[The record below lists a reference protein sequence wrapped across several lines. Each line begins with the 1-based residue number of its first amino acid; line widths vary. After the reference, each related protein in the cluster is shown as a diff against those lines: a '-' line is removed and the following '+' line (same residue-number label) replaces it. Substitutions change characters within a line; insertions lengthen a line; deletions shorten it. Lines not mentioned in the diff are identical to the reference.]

1 VLASAFLSPLQ
12 LVKDLD
18 IRFGNKPGRVAMT
31 TDLRDFSGQ
40 VVLLVGAAS
49 GIGRSA
55 AELILSRGATIVIAD
70 LDQAGLSSLQSDLGI
85 NANQVKCIDMSD
97 QKSIQA
103 LVANVIS
110 EHGQIDA
117 VVNTAGIVGPTNT
130 KLEDVD
136 WAIFEK
142 TVTINLFGTIW
153 LTQAVIPHM
162 KSRKYGRIAHVA
174 SIAGKEGNPGMH
186 PYNTSKSG
194 MIGFIKGIGK
204 EVATEGI
211 TINAFAP
218 AVIRTPMNAGTS
230 DETLK
235 YMLGRIPM
243 GRVGEPEEAAEML
256 AFMVSKACSFTTG
269 FTFDASGGRATY

>member
-1 VLASAFLSPLQ
+1 
-12 LVKDLD
+12 
-18 IRFGNKPGRVAMT
+18 MT

-40 VVLLVGAAS
+40 VVLVVGAAS
-49 GIGRSA
+49 GIGRAS
-55 AELILSRGATIVIAD
+55 AELLASRGAKIIIAD
-70 LDQAGLSSLQSDLGI
+70 LDLSGLTSLQQELNLQPD
-85 NANQVKCIDMSD
+85 QVKQVDLAD
-97 QKSIQA
+97 QSSIQA
-103 LVANVIS
+103 LVSTVIA
-110 EHGQIDA
+110 EHHQIDA
-117 VVNTAGIVGPTNT
+117 LVNTGGIVGPTNT
-130 KLEDVD
+130 KLEDTD
-136 WAIFEK
+136 WTAFEK

-153 LTQAVIPHM
+153 LTQSVIPHM

-186 PYNTSKSG
+186 AYNTSKSA
-194 MIGFIKGIGK
+194 MIGFIKGVGK

-218 AVIRTPMNAGTS
+218 AVIRTPFNAGTS

>member
-1 VLASAFLSPLQ
+1 MA
-12 LVKDLD
+12 
-18 IRFGNKPGRVAMT
+18 T
-31 TDLRDFSGQ
+31 TIDLRDFSGQ

-55 AELILSRGATIVIAD
+55 AELILSRGATVVIAD

-85 NANQVKCIDMSD
+85 NTNQVKSVDMSD

-103 LVANVIS
+103 LVTNVIS

-162 KSRKYGRIAHVA
+162 KFRKYGRIAHVA

>member
-1 VLASAFLSPLQ
+1 
-12 LVKDLD
+12 
-18 IRFGNKPGRVAMT
+18 MT

-55 AELILSRGATIVIAD
+55 TELIASRGATVVIAD
-70 LDQAGLSSLQSDLGI
+70 LDQAGLTSLQSDLGI
-85 NANQVKCIDMSD
+85 NASQVKSVDMSD

-142 TVTINLFGTIW
+142 TVAINLFGTIW

-186 PYNTSKSG
+186 AYNTSKSG
-194 MIGFIKGIGK
+194 MIGFIKGVGK
-204 EVATEGI
+204 EVATDGI

-218 AVIRTPMNAGTS
+218 AVIRTPFNAGTS

-243 GRVGEPEEAAEML
+243 ARVGEPEEL
-256 AFMVSKACSFTTG
+256 SLIHI
-269 FTFDASGGRATY
+269 

>member
-1 VLASAFLSPLQ
+1 
-12 LVKDLD
+12 
-18 IRFGNKPGRVAMT
+18 MT
-31 TDLRDFSGQ
+31 TDLRDFIGQ
-40 VVLLVGAAS
+40 VVLIVGAAS

-55 AELILSRGATIVIAD
+55 AELIASRGATVVVAD
-70 LDQAGLSSLQSDLGI
+70 LDKDGLSSLQGDLKLQ
-85 NANQVKCIDMSD
+85 ATQVKTVDLSN
-97 QKSIQA
+97 QSSIQA
-103 LVANVIS
+103 LVASVFTD
-110 EHGQIDA
+110 HGQIDA
-117 VVNTAGIVGPTNT
+117 LVNTAGIVGPTNT

-136 WAIFEK
+136 WAAFEK
-142 TVTINLFGTIW
+142 TVAINLFGTIW

-162 KSRKYGRIAHVA
+162 KTRKYGRIAHVA

-186 PYNTSKSG
+186 AYNTSKAG
-194 MIGFIKGIGK
+194 MIGFVKGVGK
-204 EVATEGI
+204 EVAADGI

-218 AVIRTPMNAGTS
+218 AVIRTPFNAGTS

-235 YMLGRIPM
+235 YMLARIPM

>member
-1 VLASAFLSPLQ
+1 
-12 LVKDLD
+12 
-18 IRFGNKPGRVAMT
+18 MT

-85 NANQVKCIDMSD
+85 NGNQVMSVDMSD

-103 LVANVIS
+103 LVANVVS

-256 AFMVSKACSFTTG
+256 AFMVSRACSFTTG

>member
-1 VLASAFLSPLQ
+1 
-12 LVKDLD
+12 
-18 IRFGNKPGRVAMT
+18 MT
-31 TDLRDFSGQ
+31 TDLRDFTGQ
-40 VVLLVGAAS
+40 VVLIVGAAS

-55 AELILSRGATIVIAD
+55 AELIASRGATVVVAD
-70 LDQAGLSSLQSDLGI
+70 LDKDGLSSLQGDLKLQ
-85 NANQVKCIDMSD
+85 ATQVKTVDLSN
-97 QKSIQA
+97 QSSIQA
-103 LVANVIS
+103 LVASVLTD
-110 EHGQIDA
+110 HGQIDA
-117 VVNTAGIVGPTNT
+117 LVNTAGIVGPTNT

-136 WAIFEK
+136 WAAFEK
-142 TVTINLFGTIW
+142 TVAINLFGTIW

-162 KSRKYGRIAHVA
+162 KTRKYGRIAHVA

-186 PYNTSKSG
+186 AYNTSKAG
-194 MIGFIKGIGK
+194 MIGFVKGVGK
-204 EVATEGI
+204 EVAADGI

-218 AVIRTPMNAGTS
+218 AVIRTPFNAGTS

-235 YMLGRIPM
+235 YMLARIPM

>member
-1 VLASAFLSPLQ
+1 
-12 LVKDLD
+12 
-18 IRFGNKPGRVAMT
+18 MT

-85 NANQVKCIDMSD
+85 NANQVKAVDMSD

-235 YMLGRIPM
+235 YMLGLIPM

-256 AFMVSKACSFTTG
+256 AFMVSRACSFTTG

>member
-1 VLASAFLSPLQ
+1 
-12 LVKDLD
+12 
-18 IRFGNKPGRVAMT
+18 MT

-55 AELILSRGATIVIAD
+55 AELIASRGATVVVAD
-70 LDQAGLSSLQSDLGI
+70 LDLVGLSSLQSDLGI
-85 NANQVKCIDMSD
+85 NASQVKSVDMSD

-142 TVTINLFGTIW
+142 TVAINLFGTIW

-186 PYNTSKSG
+186 AYNTSKSG
-194 MIGFIKGIGK
+194 MIGFIKGVGK

-218 AVIRTPMNAGTS
+218 AVIRTPFNAGTS

-235 YMLGRIPM
+235 YMLGRIPIILTNQIH
-243 GRVGEPEEAAEML
+243 R
-256 AFMVSKACSFTTG
+256 
-269 FTFDASGGRATY
+269 

>member
-1 VLASAFLSPLQ
+1 
-12 LVKDLD
+12 
-18 IRFGNKPGRVAMT
+18 MT

-55 AELILSRGATIVIAD
+55 AELILSRGATVVIAD

-85 NANQVKCIDMSD
+85 NTNQVKSVDMSD

-103 LVANVIS
+103 LVTNVIS

-136 WAIFEK
+136 WALFEK

-256 AFMVSKACSFTTG
+256 AFMVSRACSFTTG

>member
-1 VLASAFLSPLQ
+1 
-12 LVKDLD
+12 
-18 IRFGNKPGRVAMT
+18 MT

-55 AELILSRGATIVIAD
+55 AELILSRGATVVIAD

-85 NANQVKCIDMSD
+85 NTNQVKSVDMSD

-103 LVANVIS
+103 LFANVIS

-130 KLEDVD
+130 KLEDVE
-136 WAIFEK
+136 WALFEK

-211 TINAFAP
+211 TINSFAP

-256 AFMVSKACSFTTG
+256 AFMVSRACSFTTG